1 MKKRRLYIL
10 IFIVSILGLSI
21 VQYQYL
27 RIGINLA
34 KVQFSS
40 KIGLA
45 SEQIKNTLETKNK
58 LTFLLANAIR
68 EDSLYFN
75 ISVDSL
81 KNASSH
87 FLNDFLTEKLVEK
100 GIEADFSYRLFTKDS
115 AYYLKSPVVYE
126 RSAEVVTYPIEIKGY
141 LPNILD
147 ADLILEM
154 KFRNLDSYYLSK
166 LNGLT
171 VPSLLFIMGIIASI
185 LWMLK
190 TYYWQRNVITTTN
203 EFINNL
209 THELKTPVFS
219 IGLASKMLA
228 DGISE
233 EKAPLL
239 EIIRQQVERLKTHID
254 KVLELASFEE
264 SKGGFDLKAIDF
276 GPNLENLCKEFE
288 TLTSFE
294 KVQFSFTLIDRPY
307 WIKADVPHMEN
318 AVNNLLDN
326 AKKYAKDPMIE
337 LISRI
342 EKGSL
347 VIAISDNGKG
357 IGKKDQKLVFQ
368 KYYRVSNG
376 NKHDVKGYGL
386 GLSYVKKVIEKH
398 KGTIALQSEVDQGTT
413 ITMKIPLYNKNGKK
427 V

>member
-1 MKKRRLYIL
+1 MKKRNLYIL

-45 SEQIKNTLETKNK
+45 SENIRNTLETKNK
-58 LTFLLANAIR
+58 LTFLLANAIK
-68 EDSLYFN
+68 EDSLYFA

-81 KNASSH
+81 KDASSH

-100 GIEADFSYRLFTKDS
+100 GIEADFTYRLFTKDS

-126 RSAEVVTYPIEIKGY
+126 RTAEVVTYPIEIKGY
-141 LPNILD
+141 LPKLLD

-154 KFRNLDSYYLSK
+154 KFRDLDSYYLSK

-171 VPSLLFIMGIIASI
+171 VPSLLFILGIVVAI
-185 LWMLK
+185 LWMLR

-219 IGLASKMLA
+219 IGLASKMLEE
-228 DGISE
+228 DISV
-233 EKAPLL
+233 EKAPVL
-239 EIIRQQVERLKTHID
+239 EIIRQQVERLKVHID

-264 SKGGFDLKAIDF
+264 SKSVFKLKAVDF
-276 GPNLENLCKEFE
+276 RPRLENLCKEFS

-294 KVQFSFTLIDRPY
+294 KCNFSYYLEDKPY
-307 WIKADVPHMEN
+307 FIKAEVSHLEN
-318 AVNNLLDN
+318 AINNLLDN
-326 AKKYAKDPMIE
+326 AKKYAQEPKIE
-337 LISRI
+337 LLSRI
-342 EKGSL
+342 ESGKL
-347 VIAISDNGKG
+347 VISISDNGKG
-357 IGKKDQKLVFQ
+357 IAKKDRKLVFH
-368 KYYRVSNG
+368 KYYRVTNG
-376 NKHDVKGYGL
+376 NQHDVKGYGL
-386 GLSYVKKVIEKH
+386 GLSYVKKVIKKH
-398 KGTIALQSEVDQGTT
+398 KGSILLESELDKGTT
-413 ITMKIPLYNKNGKK
+413 VTLKIPLYKNGY
-427 V
+427 